1 MAQVN
6 RISTRI
12 VQANAYIQLKEL
24 RSNSRLGGLTGD
36 FSNTSAIYQ
45 ATRLLILSH
54 VVFSACSLEESAICV
69 RSSALEASKR
79 VLFTIASRSS
89 GGVKN
94 PVLPSM
100 TISLGPPASR
110 ATTGSPQAIASR
122 TTSPNV
128 SVTEQCTNRSALAYA
143 RARLS
148 PSKNPV
154 NSTLSPTGA
163 NADRTSS
170 STLGFLFPPTISSLN
185 ASPRSTNALATRAK
199 KGKPFSGANRPTQ
212 QSTIS

>member
-110 ATTGSPQAIASR
+110 ATTGPARFGDDAGGGGVLSIVERALPVLLIEER
-122 TTSPNV
+122 GIV
-128 SVTEQCTNRSALAYA
+128 LDVGLLGREQRQTFRRVA
-143 RARLS
+143 
-148 PSKNPV
+148 P
-154 NSTLSPTGA
+154 
-163 NADRTSS
+163 
-170 STLGFLFPPTISSLN
+170 
-185 ASPRSTNALATRAK
+185 
-199 KGKPFSGANRPTQ
+199 
-212 QSTIS
+212 